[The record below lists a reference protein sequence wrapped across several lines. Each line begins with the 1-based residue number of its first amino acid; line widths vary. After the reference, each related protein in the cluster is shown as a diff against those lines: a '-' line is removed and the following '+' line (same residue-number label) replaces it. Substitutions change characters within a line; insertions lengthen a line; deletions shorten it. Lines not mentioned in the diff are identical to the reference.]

1 VNFESG
7 PLLTATV
14 QSIRDDTSAGP
25 SELVVV
31 DNGSTDGSVAK
42 LREALPDVH
51 VITPPTNAGYAAGAN
66 RGIAATRSP
75 IVAICNSD
83 IHVVAGTANALVSR
97 LEAED
102 DLGAIGPALENPDG
116 TRYPSAR
123 VVPRLRDAIGHGIF
137 GFLKPDNRFTR
148 RYRQLDAD
156 PERPRDVDWVSG
168 AAVWLRRSALEEIGG
183 WDEGYFMYVEDVD
196 LCSRLR
202 SSGWRIAFEPSGR
215 VVHIQGASAALRPKR
230 MIVAHHRSLFRFA
243 GKRWRGWRR
252 ILLVPAAVFLGARA
266 TVLVLISSLFRR
278 RSRPSSPQVTE

>member
-1 VNFESG
+1 MNFESG

-14 QSIRDDTSAGP
+14 QSLQEDTSAGP
-25 SELVVV
+25 GELVVV
-31 DNGSTDGSVAK
+31 DNGSTDGSVAR
-42 LREALPDVH
+42 LLEARPDVQ
-51 VITPPTNAGYAAGAN
+51 VITPPTNGGYAAGAN
-66 RGIAATRSP
+66 RGIEATRSP
-75 IVAICNSD
+75 IDASCNSD
-83 IHVVAGTANALVSR
+83 IYVASGTAKALVSR

-102 DLGAIGPALENPDG
+102 DLGAIGPAIENPDG
-116 TRYPSAR
+116 SHYPSAR

-156 PERPRDVDWVSG
+156 PDKPRDVDWVSG

-202 SSGWRIAFEPSGR
+202 SSGWRIAFEPAGR
-215 VVHIQGASAALRPKR
+215 VVHIQGASTDLQPKR
-230 MIVAHHRSLFRFA
+230 MIVAHHRSLLRFA

-252 ILLVPAAVFLGARA
+252 VLLVPAAVFLGARA
-266 TVLVLISSLFRR
+266 AVLVLVRTVSPR